1 MKLELITDNTQEHAP
16 LNPMVT
22 YELVADMGKDGTK
35 TVFESGSYTE
45 VLAVFEQIEKGNLDI
60 PNIDLYEDEMETL
73 EGLYINLCL
82 TAKELEII
90 TLGTEQTAVAEV
102 QAYKVQKENKFV
114 DGLCPRNWENTDIS
128 NLSEKQINGI
138 LDNCGKCQRYSQC
151 QKVAELNDKLKEIN
165 GED

>member
-1 MKLELITDNTQEHAP
+1 M
-16 LNPMVT
+16 
-22 YELVADMGKDGTK
+22 
-35 TVFESGSYTE
+35 
-45 VLAVFEQIEKGNLDI
+45 DI

-138 LDNCGKCQRYSQC
+138 LDNCEKCQRYSQC
-151 QKVAELNDKLKEIN
+151 QKVTELNDKLKEIN